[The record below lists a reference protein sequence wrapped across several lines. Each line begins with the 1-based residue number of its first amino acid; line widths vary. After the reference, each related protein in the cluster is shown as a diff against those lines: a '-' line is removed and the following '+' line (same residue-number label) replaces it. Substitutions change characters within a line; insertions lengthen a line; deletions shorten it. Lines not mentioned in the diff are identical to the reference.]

1 MSGTSLPSTE
11 KNVNYFKFIA
21 NCIFGAKPRVGYL
34 VSPSGSRGIKA
45 LFSLRLSCTVGIQS
59 LLCDVT
65 QQVEAATHTDRR
77 SLGLVPYRLL
87 SQPRVVD
94 NSTIWGPFHNKI
106 LQLVTYYLPLV
117 VVV

>member
-11 KNVNYFKFIA
+11 KYVNFLKFVG
-21 NCIFGAKPRVGYL
+21 NFIFGAKPGVGYL
-34 VSPSGSRGIKA
+34 VSPSRSRGIKA
-45 LFSLRLSCTVGIQS
+45 LFSLRLSCIVGIQS
-59 LLCDVT
+59 LVCDVT

-87 SQPRVVD
+87 SQPRVED

-106 LQLVTYYLPLV
+106 LKLVTYY
-117 VVV
+117 